1 MKKVDAHGVRGGAG
15 IGQRPE
21 KQKASKGGARR
32 VLERLG
38 SLLSKKLQLLVSASA
53 LGREPRGKPMGD
65 GLGQRDSGSDG
76 QGCGW
81 EGEVLAAVRKGVPVH
96 WCAEGARAGHGL
108 GGLALGMLA
117 PSTHPVGGDGSA
129 AAVLVGLS
137 GWCRGGGGGGEAGGA
152 GGSGRSGGGGGWG
165 RRGWAG
171 AGWPGWGAA
180 SARAG
185 SAAATPAPDVFRFTA
200 VFLKC
205 VCSWGAGR

>member
-96 WCAEGARAGHGL
+96 WCAEGRAQVTDL
-108 GGLALGMLA
+108 
-117 PSTHPVGGDGSA
+117 
-129 AAVLVGLS
+129 
-137 GWCRGGGGGGEAGGA
+137 
-152 GGSGRSGGGGGWG
+152 
-165 RRGWAG
+165 
-171 AGWPGWGAA
+171 
-180 SARAG
+180 AG
-185 SAAATPAPDVFRFTA
+185 SLLACSHLQPSPLAAT
-200 VFLKC
+200 
-205 VCSWGAGR
+205 GRAQLC